1 MTSETALKTIGQH
14 MIETIV
20 SADDRVRHRG
30 LNEFCAGLNESQ
42 LLEAAA
48 ELDRFW
54 RDAPNLYH
62 RVRAMFFL
70 SAIYRYE
77 IPQRLP
83 PRSAGLMP
91 HDAHEDMLSRRFV
104 EAIDGLLEVQ
114 RQSGITLTLS
124 SSLAKAYYQLA
135 FQTLADQV
143 RRSVRT
149 VRGNQWMFR
158 VGHPDDHPLRLHKA
172 LLRADGSSGA
182 YPILSER
189 TSVRMDFSHSGWS
202 DIFFLGMDFP
212 EGAQVINASIDL
224 AVYKRDPAPKPPVE
238 AYLRV
243 IDRPVI
249 RLVSVDLQAVTELDQ
264 IDDVFDFA
272 KDYLGLLKAALIASG
287 LVPPAMEGCH
297 LPIKN
302 LLSSLLGREGLGLE
316 IVSQVNDIPKGSRLA
331 VSTNLLGCLISV
343 LMRATGQIASLENGL
358 QEPERRLVAARA
370 ILGEWLGGSGG
381 GWQDSGGV
389 WPGIKWIHGCSATEG
404 DPEYG
409 ISRGCLLPK
418 HDSLDAKCKSA
429 DAFRKLQ
436 ESLVLVHGGMA
447 QNVGPILEMVT
458 EKYLLRCPIEWEARQ
473 HAIGL
478 LGQVRNALESG
489 DLRKLGQLTTEN
501 FVNALQKIIPACTN
515 HFTDVL
521 IDQAREKFGDQFWGF
536 WMLGGM
542 AGGGMG
548 FIFDP
553 SIKPAAKDWLLET
566 MRATKQKMQASLSFA
581 MEPVVYDFAIN
592 ERGSWAE
599 LLEGDKSSMPDGY
612 YSLLAPSWIKQEIRT
627 LSPQT
632 QLELIRLGSR
642 CRDQVESPRWL
653 LDRLLPPAQQ
663 GKEDRGA
670 TLRELLK
677 ANGFDREQHEQIRA
691 DLLSGRIGLAQ
702 NRMPRQTTVEDVCA
716 DDVCDLRGERDQ
728 ERYELGEA
736 ALSRG
741 EVAVVTLAAGAG
753 SRWTG
758 GAGVVKAL
766 NPFCKL
772 QGRHWSFLDIHLA
785 KGAKVAE
792 RYGREI
798 PLVVTTSYLTEKP
811 IQQSVRNQQAQW
823 SGVKGIVSPGMS
835 VGLRMIPTQR
845 DLRFLWQESAQ
856 QVLDQQKQK
865 MRDSVHAALLGW
877 ASSVGEATDYIDNVP
892 TQCMHPIGH
901 WYELPNMIRN
911 GVLWRLLQ
919 DYPNLKYLM
928 LHNIDTLGVSL
939 DPLMLGAHIRS
950 DACLSFEVIP
960 RRIEDRGGG
969 LAKVDGRLRLLEG
982 LAMPREED
990 EFKLSYYNSMTT
1002 WVSIDG
1008 LLNVFGLQRPD
1019 LQDQERVDIAVRK
1032 MAQRLP
1038 TYITIKDVKKRWG
1051 HGQEDVYPVCQFE
1064 KLWGD
1069 MTYLSDVSCQFVVV
1083 DTVRGQQLKDL
1094 AQLDGWLRDG
1104 SADYMQSLCKI
1115 H

>member
-1 MTSETALKTIGQH
+1 MTIDTINTSTGRA

-20 SADDRVRHRG
+20 SMDDTVRHRG
-30 LNEFCAGLNESQ
+30 LGELCSGLDQQQ
-42 LLEAAA
+42 LLNAAGD
-48 ELDRFW
+48 LDRFW
-54 RDAPNLYH
+54 REAPNLYH

-77 IPQRLP
+77 IPRRLEA
-83 PRSAGLMP
+83 RSAGLIP
-91 HDAHEDMLSRRFV
+91 HGAHEHMLSRRFV
-104 EAIDGLLEVQ
+104 EAIDILLNVQ
-114 RQSGITLTLS
+114 KHEGVTLTLA

-143 RRSVRT
+143 RRSVRM

-158 VGHPDDHPLRLHKA
+158 VGHPDDHPLRLQRA
-172 LLRADGSSGA
+172 LMQVDEESGA
-182 YPILSER
+182 YPILWER

-224 AVYKRDPAPKPPVE
+224 AVYQRDPAPKPPVE

-243 IDRPVI
+243 IDRPVL
-249 RLVSVDLQAVTELDQ
+249 RLVSVDLQAVTELEQ

-297 LPIKN
+297 LPIRN
-302 LLSSLLGREGLGLE
+302 LLSTLLGREGVGLE

-343 LMRATGQIASLENGL
+343 LMRATGQIELLERGL
-358 QEPERRLVAARA
+358 KEEERRLVAARA

-381 GWQDSGGV
+381 GWQDSGGI
-389 WPGIKWIHGCSATEG
+389 WPGIKWIHGCVPTDE

-409 ISRGCLLPK
+409 VSRGCLLPR
-418 HDSLDAKCKSA
+418 HVSLDVPCKAS
-429 DAFRKLQ
+429 DTFRKLQ

-458 EKYLLRCPIEWEARQ
+458 EKYLLRGKEEWEARRY
-473 HAIGL
+473 AIEIL
-478 LGQVRNALESG
+478 AEVRGALEAG
-489 DLRKLGQLTTEN
+489 DLKRLGRWTTEN
-501 FVNALQKIIPACTN
+501 FENALQKIIPACTN
-515 HFTDVL
+515 QFTDSL
-521 IDQAREKFGDQFWGF
+521 IEQARAEFGDAFWGF

-553 SIKPAAKDWLLET
+553 KVKPRAKDWLLVT
-566 MRATKQKMQASLSFA
+566 MRATKQRMQASLAFA

-592 ERGSWAE
+592 EKGSWAE
-599 LLEGDKSSMPDGY
+599 LMQGGGASMPDGY
-612 YSLLAPSWIKQEIRT
+612 YSLLAPKWIKQEIRDLT
-627 LSPQT
+627 PQT
-632 QLELIRLGSR
+632 QLELMRLGSR
-642 CRDQVESPRWL
+642 CRSQRESSSWL
-653 LDRLLPPAQQ
+653 IDRLLPQAQQ
-663 GKEDRGA
+663 GKEDQGGG
-670 TLRELLK
+670 LRELLR
-677 ANGFDREQHEQIRA
+677 ANGFDREQHEQIRT
-691 DLLSGRIGLAQ
+691 DLLNGRIGLSQ
-702 NRMPRQTTVEDVCA
+702 NRLPRQTTVEDVGA
-716 DDVCDLRGERDQ
+716 EDVLDLRGTFDRSLHA
-728 ERYELGEA
+728 LGES

-772 QGRHWSFLDIHLA
+772 KGKHWSFLDIHVA
-785 KGAKVAE
+785 KCSRSGLE
-792 RYGREI
+792 YGRNI
-798 PLVVTTSYLTEKP
+798 PLVITTSYLTQTP
-811 IQQSVRNQQAQW
+811 ISRYVMERQVV
-823 SGVKGIVSPGMS
+823 GEDVEMLVSPGMS
-835 VGLRMIPTQR
+835 VGLRMVPTQR
-845 DLRFLWQESAQ
+845 DLRFLWQETSQ

-865 MRDSVHAALLGW
+865 VKDSLHAALLGW
-877 ASSVGEATDYIDNVP
+877 AVGAGEATDYVDNVP
-892 TQCMHPIGH
+892 MQCMHPIGH
-901 WYELPNMIRN
+901 WYEIPNMLRN
-911 GVLWRLLQ
+911 GVLGKMLRSR
-919 DYPNLKYLM
+919 PELKYLM

-939 DPLMLGAHIRS
+939 DPQILGGHIRS
-950 DACLSFEVIP
+950 GACLSYEVIP

-982 LAMPREED
+982 LAMPREAD

-1002 WVSIDG
+1002 WVSIDS
-1008 LLNVFGLQRPD
+1008 LLETFGLSRAD
-1019 LQDQERVDIAVRK
+1019 LDDRLKVDQAVRK
-1032 MAQRLP
+1032 VAQRLP

-1051 HGQEDVYPVCQFE
+1051 HGQEDVYPVSQFE

-1069 MTYLSDVSCQFVVV
+1069 MTYLVDVSCQFIVVE
-1083 DTVRGQQLKDL
+1083 TLRGQQLKDL
-1094 AQLDGWLRDG
+1094 AQLDGWMRDG
-1104 SADYMQSLCKI
+1104 SADYVQSVCRS
-1115 H
+1115 